1 MFVDVEGDDRSPSS
15 LRSKKTKVLSAKDC
29 AVHEGSRYGEC
40 DIVKKATKD
49 SSIPRICHECL
60 SNSTTSVSKRSLLA
74 KRGSTFKFPIVV
86 GGKQV
91 QLTSRKSPTVQVHYD
106 AHAPAQNQSE
116 PAPGAFVFVS

>member
-1 MFVDVEGDDRSPSS
+1 MFVDVEGDDRSPCS
-15 LRSKKTKVLSAKDC
+15 LRSKKTKISSAKNC
-29 AVHEGSRYGEC
+29 IVHERSRYGAF
-40 DIVKKATKD
+40 DIVQKTSKW
-49 SSIPRICHECL
+49 SIPRICHECL